1 MINSWHKLYQLA
13 TTLFHYKICII
24 YPWIVNNWVSTKY
37 SCINNNNIY
46 EYVKICMFY
55 YIDVILIVLIYL
67 KLIYDHINNQK
78 YLLSF

>member
-1 MINSWHKLYQLA
+1 
-13 TTLFHYKICII
+13 
-24 YPWIVNNWVSTKY
+24 
-37 SCINNNNIY
+37 
-46 EYVKICMFY
+46 MFY